1 MGVDPWLWSSSARQK
16 SPHGTTTVD
25 TMAGDVTHTILAVED
40 RGLRPL
46 VEGMNTTLVAVVD
59 TTRRGITAAPAVV
72 AQGQG
77 ALKAIVPHRLQ
88 EDTRMSGK
96 DNMVTM
102 EGEVVEVGVEVE
114 VEKAT
119 VIGKYAVL
127 PLSSM

>member
-1 MGVDPWLWSSSARQK
+1 
-16 SPHGTTTVD
+16 
-25 TMAGDVTHTILAVED
+25 MAGDVTHTILAVED

-59 TTRRGITAAPAVV
+59 TTRRGTTAVPAVV

-77 ALKAIVPHRLQ
+77 ALKAIAPHRLQ
-88 EDTRMSGK
+88 EDTRMNGK
-96 DNMVTM
+96 DSMVIM
-102 EGEVVEVGVEVE
+102 EGEVVVVVVVVEVE

-119 VIGKYAVL
+119 AIGKYAVL